1 MSCPETIGT
10 LITAGLARAS
20 NPGISTEALAFAKR
34 LFRHWYTTKDLSF
47 NLATASVSTTNT
59 HEISLSSLTTFRSAY
74 LLKLTT
80 IAQPL
85 EEKNYK
91 DIWPKIQED
100 VDNSCT
106 GSPTCFI
113 TEEDRTKILLW
124 PRPNT
129 SLSGTLKYYS
139 APATSSWTT
148 ATYPEYEDALAI
160 ETAIAEWAMNYD
172 KEPMGVLVTRLT
184 EQLQAEYENRHE
196 PHGRASQ
203 TQLRWSPSRT
213 RIKGD

>member
-1 MSCPETIGT
+1 MACPETIGT

-34 LFRHWYTTKDLSF
+34 LFRHWYLTKDLSF
-47 NLATASVSTTNT
+47 NLTTASVSTTNT
-59 HEISLSSLTTFRSAY
+59 NEISLTSLTTFRSVY
-74 LLKLTT
+74 LLKLDT
-80 IAQPL
+80 IAVPL
-85 EEKNYK
+85 EEKHYK
-91 DIWPKIQED
+91 DVWPQIDED
-100 VDNSCT
+100 ENNSIT
-106 GSPTCFI
+106 GTPTCFI
-113 TEEDRTKILLW
+113 TEEDRTKLLLW
-124 PRPNT
+124 PRPNISYT
-129 SLSGTLKYYS
+129 GTLKYYA
-139 APATSSWTT
+139 APVTSTWTT

-203 TQLRWSPSRT
+203 PTLRWSSNRAK
-213 RIKGD
+213 ISGD